1 MRAIHLVLAIFPLT
15 LVGVMAAERSALLWL
30 GANPDSPAAWEA
42 WLALNSTFGRVWQAL
57 ATAFGASVPMHLFG
71 LLIVATI
78 VLLAAKSRRWPIY
91 SFLGNHAALI
101 VAITS
106 SLLGTQARVSSLDT
120 EFLSPSYWAVSWA
133 SQLSSIQLTVFMVGA
148 MSCLFCHLA
157 VLRSLKARHAPIS
170 LQLKML
176 QQNL

>member
-1 MRAIHLVLAIFPLT
+1 MHLVLAIFPVT

-30 GANPDSPAAWEA
+30 GANPGSPAAWEA
-42 WLALNSTFGRVWQAL
+42 WLALHSTFGRVWQAL
-57 ATAFGASVPMHLFG
+57 ATALGGSAPTHLFG
-71 LLIVATI
+71 LLIVAAV
-78 VLLAAKSRRWPIY
+78 VLLAAKSRRWSTY
-91 SFLGNHAALI
+91 SFLGNHAALT

-106 SLLGTQARVSSLDT
+106 SLLSTQARVSSLDT
-120 EFLSPSYWAVSWA
+120 EFLSPSYWAMNWA
-133 SQLSSIQLTVFMVGA
+133 SQLSSIQLTMFMLGA
-148 MSCLFCHLA
+148 MSCLLCHVA